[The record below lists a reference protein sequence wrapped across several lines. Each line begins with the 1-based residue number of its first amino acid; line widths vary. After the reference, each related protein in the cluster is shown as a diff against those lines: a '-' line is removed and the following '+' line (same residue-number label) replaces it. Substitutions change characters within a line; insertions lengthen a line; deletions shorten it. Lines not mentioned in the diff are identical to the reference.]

1 MHCRDARYRADN
13 DLQSVHICTEK
24 KVSKMTKIDIISGFL
39 GAGKTTFIKQLLKE
53 AISGEKVVLIENEF
67 GQIGIDGGFLKDAGI
82 EIREMN
88 SGCIWS
94 AILDVPSRKF

>member
-1 MHCRDARYRADN
+1 MADRNFGRFGRCKAMHCRDARYRADN

-53 AISGEKVVLIENEF
+53 AISGEKVVLI
-67 GQIGIDGGFLKDAGI
+67 
-82 EIREMN
+82 
-88 SGCIWS
+88 
-94 AILDVPSRKF
+94 